1 MKKYQIPN
9 WKNNTVSKNA
19 TAYFSNIKALFFE
32 MTQKVMPIKG
42 LGKNEDGVALIA
54 VLALLS
60 SVSLLVMSMV
70 VYSQLSTYGIRN
82 DTDALRSRYVAE
94 GAMNRIIFLLA
105 ADNNEYRTTSLENFD
120 YSEYEEERFIPD
132 GRLRELDYY
141 GTMVKYRIENGAGGI
156 SITPNNINTALN
168 NLTRVR
174 QSNEEDLSEAATI
187 FRTRF
192 SDYVDSND
200 LVGEDGMENEEYSEA
215 EENSP
220 LPRNNT
226 LQFREELY
234 YIPDGIKFFPLDRN
248 GRMTLINPL
257 TISSNR
263 RSKPDLFQANFALL
277 TNYANLS
284 NEDALETLKTI
295 KSYKQE
301 SFILSEEFDPLLLQN
316 LRNYFSITN
325 SGCYRVT
332 IENAAGGNAGSVRM
346 DATFNNPGIT
356 GSEGKTITFLDW
368 LIY

>member
-1 MKKYQIPN
+1 M
-9 WKNNTVSKNA
+9 TSKQYN
-19 TAYFSNIKALFFE
+19 SE
-32 MTQKVMPIKG
+32 S
-42 LGKNEDGVALIA
+42 GVALIA
-54 VLALLS
+54 VLAMLMTI
-60 SVSLLVMSMV
+60 SLLVMSMV

-94 GAMNRIIFLLA
+94 GALNRIIFLLA
-105 ADNNEYRTTSLENFD
+105 ADNNEYRTSSLENFD

-141 GTMVKYRIENGAGGI
+141 GTSVKYRIENGAGGI
-156 SITPNNINTALN
+156 SVTGSNINTALN

-174 QSNEEDLSEAATI
+174 QTNEEDLSDAVTI

-192 SDYVDSND
+192 NDYVDSND
-200 LVGEDGMENEEYSEA
+200 MVGEDGMETEEYEEL
-215 EENSP
+215 EENTP
-220 LPRNNT
+220 LPRNKS

-234 YIPDGIKFFPLDRN
+234 YIPDGIKFFPADRN

-257 TISSNR
+257 TISGNR
-263 RSKPDLFQANFALL
+263 RSRPDLLQANYALL

-284 NEDALETLKTI
+284 HEDAMETLKTI
-295 KSYKQE
+295 KSFKQE
-301 SFILSEEFDPLLLQN
+301 PAILAEEFDPLLLQT
-316 LRNYFSITN
+316 LKNYFSITN

-346 DATFNNPGIT
+346 DATFNDPGIT
-356 GSEGKTITFLDW
+356 GREGKTVTFLDW

>member
-1 MKKYQIPN
+1 MNMCRFKK
-9 WKNNTVSKNA
+9 S
-19 TAYFSNIKALFFE
+19 
-32 MTQKVMPIKG
+32 
-42 LGKNEDGVALIA
+42 EDGVALVA

-82 DTDALRSRYVAE
+82 DTDALRSRYIAE

-141 GTMVKYRIENGAGGI
+141 GTTVKYRIENGAGGI
-156 SITPNNINTALN
+156 SVSGSNINTALN
-168 NLTRVR
+168 NLTRIR
-174 QSNEEDLSEAATI
+174 QTNEEDLSEAVTI

-192 SDYVDSND
+192 ADYVDSND
-200 LVGEDGMENEEYSEA
+200 LVGEDGMEVEEYEEL
-215 EENSP
+215 EENTP
-220 LPRNNT
+220 LPRNKA
-226 LQFREELY
+226 LQFREELW
-234 YIPDGIKFFPLDRN
+234 YIPDGVKFFPPDRN
-248 GRMTLINPL
+248 GRMTLLNPL
-257 TISSNR
+257 TLSGSR
-263 RSKPDLFQANFALL
+263 RSKPDLFQANYALL

-284 NEDALETLKTI
+284 HEDAMETLKTI
-295 KSYKQE
+295 KAYKQE
-301 SFILSEEFDPLLLQN
+301 PTVLADEFDQLLLAT
-316 LRNYFSITN
+316 LKNYFSITN

-346 DATFNNPGIT
+346 DATFNNPGMT
-356 GSEGKTITFLDW
+356 GSEGKTITFYDW

>member
-1 MKKYQIPN
+1 MRKCLLN
-9 WKNNTVSKNA
+9 KN
-19 TAYFSNIKALFFE
+19 
-32 MTQKVMPIKG
+32 Q
-42 LGKNEDGVALIA
+42 DGVALVA

-94 GAMNRIIFLLA
+94 GALNRIIFLLA

-141 GTMVKYRIENGAGGI
+141 GTVVKYRIENGAGGI
-156 SITPNNINTALN
+156 SITGSNINTALN
-168 NLTRVR
+168 NLTRIR
-174 QSNEEDLSEAATI
+174 QTNEEDLSEAATI

-192 SDYVDSND
+192 NDYVDSND
-200 LVGEDGMENEEYSEA
+200 MVGEDGMEVEEYEEL
-215 EENSP
+215 EENTP
-220 LPRNNT
+220 LPRNKA

-257 TISSNR
+257 TAGNS
-263 RSKPDLFQANFALL
+263 RSKPDLFQANYALL

-284 NEDALETLKTI
+284 HEDALETLKTI
-295 KSYKQE
+295 KAYKQE
-301 SFILSEEFDPLLLQN
+301 PTILSEEFDPLLLQT
-316 LRNYFSITN
+316 LKNYFSITN

-332 IENAAGGNAGSVRM
+332 IENAAGGSAGSVRM
-346 DATFNNPGIT
+346 DATFNNPGMS
-356 GSEGKTITFLDW
+356 GSEGKTLTFLDW

>member
-1 MKKYQIPN
+1 MKKLVF
-9 WKNNTVSKNA
+9 KKS
-19 TAYFSNIKALFFE
+19 
-32 MTQKVMPIKG
+32 
-42 LGKNEDGVALIA
+42 EDGVALIA

-82 DTDALRSRYVAE
+82 DTDALRSRYIAE

-105 ADNNEYRTTSLENFD
+105 ADNNEYKTTSLENFD

-141 GTMVKYRIENGAGGI
+141 GTIVKYRIENGAGGI

-174 QSNEEDLSEAATI
+174 QSNEEDLSDAVTI

-192 SDYVDSND
+192 SDYVDTND
-200 LVGEDGMENEEYSEA
+200 LVGDDGMENEEYSEL

-234 YIPDGIKFFPLDRN
+234 YIPDGIKFFPVDRN

-257 TISSNR
+257 TISSGNR
-263 RSKPDLFQANFALL
+263 RSKPDLFQANYALL

-284 NEDALETLKTI
+284 SEDALETLKTI

-301 SFILSEEFDPLLLQN
+301 PFILAEEFDPLLLQT

-332 IENAAGGNAGSVRM
+332 IENAAGGSAGSVRM
-346 DATFNNPGIT
+346 DATFDNPGIT
-356 GSEGKTITFLDW
+356 GSEGKTVTFYDW

>member
-1 MKKYQIPN
+1 MKKCILEERE
-9 WKNNTVSKNA
+9 S
-19 TAYFSNIKALFFE
+19 
-32 MTQKVMPIKG
+32 
-42 LGKNEDGVALIA
+42 GVALVA

-94 GAMNRIIFLLA
+94 GALNRIIFLLA
-105 ADNNEYRTTSLENFD
+105 ADNNEYRTSSLENFD

-141 GTMVKYRIENGAGGI
+141 GTIVKYRIENGAGGI
-156 SITPNNINTALN
+156 SVTGSNINTALN
-168 NLTRVR
+168 NLTRIR
-174 QSNEEDLSEAATI
+174 QTNEEDLSEAVTI

-192 SDYVDSND
+192 NDYVDSND
-200 LVGEDGMENEEYSEA
+200 MVGEDGMEAEEYEEL
-215 EENSP
+215 EENTP
-220 LPRNNT
+220 LPRNKS

-234 YIPDGIKFFPLDRN
+234 YIPDGIKFFPADRN

-257 TISSNR
+257 TISGNR
-263 RSKPDLFQANFALL
+263 RSRPDLLQANYALL

-284 NEDALETLKTI
+284 HEDAMETLKTI
-295 KSYKQE
+295 KSFKQE
-301 SFILSEEFDPLLLQN
+301 PAILAEEFDPLLLQT
-316 LRNYFSITN
+316 LKNYFSITN

-346 DATFNNPGIT
+346 DATFNDPGIT
-356 GSEGKTITFLDW
+356 GREGKTVTFLDW

>member
-1 MKKYQIPN
+1 MKKCLLN
-9 WKNNTVSKNA
+9 KN
-19 TAYFSNIKALFFE
+19 
-32 MTQKVMPIKG
+32 Q
-42 LGKNEDGVALIA
+42 DGVALVA

-94 GAMNRIIFLLA
+94 GALNRIIFLLA

-141 GTMVKYRIENGAGGI
+141 GTVVKYRIENGAGGL
-156 SITPNNINTALN
+156 SITGSNINTALN
-168 NLTRVR
+168 NLTRIR
-174 QSNEEDLSEAATI
+174 QTNEEDLSEAATI

-192 SDYVDSND
+192 NDYVDSND
-200 LVGEDGMENEEYSEA
+200 MVGEDGMEVEEYEEL
-215 EENSP
+215 EENTP
-220 LPRNNT
+220 LPRNKA

-257 TISSNR
+257 TAGNS
-263 RSKPDLFQANFALL
+263 RSKPDLFQANYALL

-284 NEDALETLKTI
+284 HEDALETLKTI
-295 KSYKQE
+295 KAYKQE
-301 SFILSEEFDPLLLQN
+301 PTILSEEFDPLLLQT
-316 LRNYFSITN
+316 LKNYFSITN

-332 IENAAGGNAGSVRM
+332 IENAAGGSAGSVRM
-346 DATFNNPGIT
+346 DATFNNPGMS
-356 GSEGKTITFLDW
+356 GSEGKTLTFLDW
-368 LIY
+368 LVY